1 MTQKKTKQPNDWRE
15 ARRFRAWELNQKGW
29 KQNKIA
35 EALGV
40 SKGAVS
46 QWLKRAREGSAGA
59 LFSRKGGGPRPRL
72 SDKQLKRLP
81 KILAKGADAYGFR
94 GDVWTRGR
102 VGQIIKQEF
111 GVTYTPRHVGRLL
124 EKIDWSRQKPLE
136 RAEQRNEAAIEQWR
150 TEKWLEL
157 EKKPSEKDER

>member
-1 MTQKKTKQPNDWRE
+1 MRQKKTKQPNDWRE
-15 ARRFRAWELNQKGW
+15 ARRLRAWELKQKGW

-46 QWLKRAREGSAGA
+46 QWIKRATEGSPEA
-59 LFSRKGGGPRPRL
+59 LFSRKGGGPKPGL
-72 SDKQLKRLP
+72 SDKQLKQLP

-111 GVTYTPRHVGRLL
+111 GVRYTPRHVGRLL
-124 EKIDWSRQKPLE
+124 EKIDWSRQKPIE